1 MDSSQNS
8 ENFKEPIPI
17 LLKFIYKIEKEG
29 TLPNYFYEVYITLR
43 TKLKKN
49 TKKKKTAKSSL

>member
-49 TKKKKTAKSSL
+49 TKKKKTAK